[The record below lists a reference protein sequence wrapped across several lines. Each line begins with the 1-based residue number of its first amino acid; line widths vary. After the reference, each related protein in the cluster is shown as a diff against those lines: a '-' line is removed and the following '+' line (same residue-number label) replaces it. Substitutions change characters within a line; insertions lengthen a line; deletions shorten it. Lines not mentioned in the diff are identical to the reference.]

1 MNEEFDVED
10 DIEDDID
17 CLWPQLLQE
26 ASQKEDNSS
35 SPNELL
41 IEASQKFDIN
51 VWMKKLACA
60 RINGRRIKECPSIP
74 VGPYNW
80 WMSRERQGKAMA
92 LTIQQSLLINQKWPI
107 WSSCN

>member
-1 MNEEFDVED
+1 MVPRSHDLTGTVSPQLIMNEEFDVED

-51 VWMKKLACA
+51 V
-60 RINGRRIKECPSIP
+60 
-74 VGPYNW
+74 
-80 WMSRERQGKAMA
+80 
-92 LTIQQSLLINQKWPI
+92 
-107 WSSCN
+107 